1 MAAWTEAVNAVYC
14 EFAAMITKRIIVKGV
29 VQGVG
34 FRPFVYNRAAG
45 LGIMGTV
52 ANTTRCV
59 EILAQGTEEAVAAL
73 ERAVRE
79 TPPPQSRVESVE
91 SVTVENPPV
100 FDGFTI
106 EESRADDVR
115 IVRISRDLA
124 LCPDCRRELFD
135 PRDRRFFYPYI
146 NCTNCGPRFTIVR
159 DIPYDRANTTMSSFP
174 MCPECEREYSDP
186 ADRRF
191 HAQPNA
197 CHVCGPH
204 VSLCD
209 RNGVTIVR
217 GVDSSSVK
225 DLIERTAAMLSGGAI
240 IAVKGL
246 GGFHIACRA
255 DDEKTV
261 AALRWRKRREEKP
274 LAVMV
279 RDIESARRLV
289 ELGET
294 EERRL
299 LDVDAPIMLLPKKPG
314 HGLAEAVA
322 PRSST
327 LGLMLPYTPLQ
338 HLLFSRIDVPLVM
351 TSANFSDEPI
361 ACRNDEA
368 LHRLSP
374 ICDYFLQGDRDIQT
388 RADDSVVRLF
398 RGGDYPIRRARG
410 FTPSPVVMR
419 TALKRPVLAVGAE
432 LKNTV
437 CLAHGDSAFLS
448 QHVGDLKDRETYRA
462 FLDAIR
468 HFLAL
473 LDVTPSLIAHDLH
486 PQYLSTQFALDPPPD
501 FEWAAAALK
510 FPVQHHHAHI
520 ASCMAERGLRGPV
533 IGVAL
538 DGTGLGTDGT
548 VWGGEILVADRARF
562 ERRAHL
568 GTVAMPGG
576 DLAVREPWRMA
587 AACLREA
594 CGNGW
599 RDVLP
604 PSLSG
609 IPEQKLA
616 VTAAQLESSLSLP
629 VTSSCGRLFDAMSAI
644 SGVCLEARYE
654 GQPAIEFEQAFA
666 GNGSGDENG
675 YRFSIEEK
683 SDGIV
688 IDWRGV
694 VLSAAMDARKR
705 TSSATISGKFHRGLA
720 DVLASTVST
729 VARKTGLKDVV
740 LSGGCF
746 MNMTLLEGLALR
758 IEHNG
763 LKPIVHERVP
773 CNDGGLALGQAVVAA
788 ENVG

>member
-1 MAAWTEAVNAVYC
+1 
-14 EFAAMITKRIIVKGV
+14 MITKRIIVKGV

-34 FRPFVYNRAAG
+34 FRPFVYNRASG
-45 LGIMGTV
+45 LGLRGTV

-59 EILAQGTEEAVAAL
+59 EILAQGTEAAVAAL
-73 ERAVRE
+73 ETAVRE

-91 SVTVENPPV
+91 SVTVDHPPS
-100 FDGFTI
+100 FETFTI

-135 PRDRRFFYPYI
+135 PADRRYLYPYI

-159 DIPYDRANTTMSSFP
+159 DIPYDRAKTTMASFP
-174 MCPECEREYSDP
+174 MCPECEREYRDP

-209 RNGVTIVR
+209 RDGTVIVR
-217 GVDSSSVK
+217 GVDQSSVGALLEK
-225 DLIERTAAMLSGGAI
+225 AASLLAGGAVMAI
-240 IAVKGL
+240 KGL

-261 AALRWRKRREEKP
+261 AVLRARKRREQKP
-274 LAVMV
+274 FAVMAKDV
-279 RDIESARRLV
+279 EAARLIV
-289 ELGET
+289 ELGEDD
-294 EERRL
+294 ERRL
-299 LDVDAPIMLLPKKPG
+299 LAVDAPILLLPKKNG
-314 HGLAEAVA
+314 HGLAEGVA
-322 PRSST
+322 PESST
-327 LGLMLPYTPLQ
+327 FGLMLPYTPLQ

-361 ACRNDEA
+361 ARRNDEA
-368 LHRLSP
+368 LARLSP
-374 ICDYFLQGDRDIQT
+374 LCDYFLLGERDIQT

-398 RGGDYPIRRARG
+398 RGSDYPLRRARG
-410 FTPSPVVMR
+410 FTPAPVVMR

-448 QHVGDLKDRETYRA
+448 QHIGDLKDRETYRA
-462 FLDAIR
+462 FLEAIR

-473 LDVTPSLIAHDLH
+473 LDVTPSLVAHDLH
-486 PQYLSTQFALDPPPD
+486 PQYLSTQFALDPPRD

-520 ASCMAERGLRGPV
+520 ASCLAERGLKGPV

-562 ERRAHL
+562 ERRAHFH
-568 GTVAMPGG
+568 TVAMPGG

-587 AACLREA
+587 VACLKEA
-594 CGNGW
+594 AGERW
-599 RDVLP
+599 RGLLT
-604 PSLSG
+604 PSLAAV
-609 IPEQKLA
+609 PEQKLA
-616 VTAAQLESSLSLP
+616 VTAAQLESATSLP
-629 VTSSCGRLFDAMSAI
+629 LTSSCGRLFDAVSALA
-644 SGVCLEARYE
+644 GVCLEARYE
-654 GQPAIEFEQAFA
+654 GQPAIELEQALVRD
-666 GNGSGDENG
+666 GTGDGNG
-675 YRFSIEEK
+675 YRFSIEERG
-683 SDGIV
+683 DQLI
-688 IDWRGV
+688 IDWRDV
-694 VLSAAMDARKR
+694 VLAAARDAAAGVPSA
-705 TSSATISGKFHRGLA
+705 SISGRFHRGLSV
-720 DVLASTVST
+720 VLVETVSAI
-729 VARKTGLKDVV
+729 ARRTGLKDVV

-746 MNMTLLEGLALR
+746 MNMTLLEDVASRCANGGL
-758 IEHNG
+758 N
-763 LKPIVHERVP
+763 PVVHERVP